1 MTGLRRL
8 LRVFTPH
15 LVGVLAGL
23 LTRTAWRILRARPP
37 GGEHRWR
44 RVNHR
49 GESVTLLEGPA
60 LVAGTAAA
68 VAFAPGLTPGQ
79 RMAGLTA
86 VTGAGSLG
94 AVDDLVGD
102 GEQKGLRGHLGQL
115 AQGRVTTGGLKVVG
129 IGGTA
134 LLAAACALPRQ
145 PGQRRTGRVIDVVTA
160 GALVAGTA
168 NMVNLLDLRPGRALK
183 SVLLAAPVAGA
194 QGGGA
199 VLAAAVSGAAGA
211 LLPQDLAEE
220 TMLGDT
226 GANAAGAVLGTAVV
240 AGTGRRMR
248 MLALAGVIA
257 ATLASERWSFT
268 QVIESTP
275 GLRELDA
282 FGRRES

>member
-8 LRVFTPH
+8 PRGLTPY
-15 LVGVLAGL
+15 LVGGLAGVC
-23 LTRTAWRILRARPP
+23 TRVAWQVLHARPP
-37 GGEHRWR
+37 GGEQRWR

-49 GESVTLLEGPA
+49 GETITLLEGPA

-68 VAFAPGLTPGQ
+68 VALAPGLTPGQ
-79 RMAGLTA
+79 RAAGLTA
-86 VTGAGSLG
+86 VTGAGAFG
-94 AVDDLVGD
+94 VVDDLVGD

-115 AQGRVTTGGLKVVG
+115 ARGRVTTGGLKVIG

-134 LLAAACALPRQ
+134 LLAAASALPRQ
-145 PGQRRTGRVIDVVTA
+145 PEQRRGGRVADVVAA
-160 GALVAGTA
+160 GALIAGSA
-168 NMVNLLDLRPGRALK
+168 NLVNLLDLRPGRALK
-183 SVLLAAPVAGA
+183 AVLLVAPVAA
-194 QGGGA
+194 PRGGGS
-199 VLAAAVSGAAGA
+199 VLAAAVSGAAGT
-211 LLPQDLAEE
+211 LLPRDLAEE

-240 AGTGRRMR
+240 ARAGRRTR
-248 MLALAGVIA
+248 ILALAGVIA

-282 FGRRES
+282 FGRREP